1 MSSKA
6 FRFNEFQLNSAC
18 LNLKIRTALNVVFRS
33 FLFPIMVYI
42 SLLQAFFEDKSTFAV
57 GHMALGYLTSK
68 ASSKALDV
76 RINVSLIFLGSI
88 LPDIDLLLGLQHRG
102 PTHSLIV
109 YATIFV
115 PVFFLFGKRV
125 VPFFASLAQH
135 SLLGDL
141 LTGGG
146 VQLLWPVFSRQYGM
160 PVQITSGL
168 SITLEWVV
176 FLASLALLWK
186 TKDVAGLFQH
196 HPYNLLLTVPLVAL
210 ILPAFL
216 SFPLTVPPV
225 LIVPHLVFLAI
236 LAFSVILDIK
246 GALKAR
252 HEGILKI
259 G

>member
-1 MSSKA
+1 LSKSENTRG
-6 FRFNEFQLNSAC
+6 FERFLS
-18 LNLKIRTALNVVFRS
+18 IVRG
-33 FLFPIMVYI
+33 FPSWFIYPC
-42 SLLQAFFEDKSTFAV
+42 SQAFFEGKSTFAV

-68 ASSKALDV
+68 ASSKALGV
-76 RINVSLIFLGSI
+76 RINIPLIFLGSM
-88 LPDIDLLLGLQHRG
+88 LPDVDLLLGLQHRG

-109 YATIFV
+109 YAAIFV
-115 PVFFLFGKRV
+115 PVFFLLGKRV
-125 VPFFASLAQH
+125 VPFFVSLAQH

-146 VQLLWPVFSRQYGM
+146 VQLLWPVTSRQYGM

-186 TKDVAGLFQH
+186 TRDVSSLFQH
-196 HPYNLLLTVPLVAL
+196 HSYNLLLTVPLVAL
-210 ILPAFL
+210 ILPAFM
-216 SFPLTVPPV
+216 SFPLTVPAV

-252 HEGILKI
+252 HGDILKI